1 MTPTSPEGTT
11 QFVSRASYLPHVT
24 WHRAWA
30 RLRRDAVDALILALA
45 VAVEVEVL
53 AKGDDLDLAL
63 LAPLSLFFVLPLL
76 FRRRYPLLAPC
87 ISLVAFAI
95 AATFDPNGLERIDT
109 GALAGIAVMIALGAI
124 RDREGAFVGLALG
137 MTTGIYVQSRFA
149 DTTTSDIVG
158 AAIFYAGGWFAGRAL
173 ATRAERIRILRA
185 RVEEAEQARAVVAE
199 RAAAEERARIA
210 SELHDVVA
218 HSVSVMVV
226 QSSGVR
232 RLLREDQHRERDA
245 LLSVEQIGRQALTE
259 MRRMLGVMRPG
270 DEAPAALAPQPG
282 LQHLDHL
289 IAQVVEAGL
298 PVTLRVEGERTPLPP
313 GVDLSAYR
321 IVQEGLTNA
330 LKHAPG
336 SHAEVII
343 RFLDNKVN
351 LEIADD
357 GNEAS
362 VEDGLGH
369 GLVGMR
375 ERVALY
381 GGTLEAGPRE
391 GGGYVLRAELP
402 VEAASA

>member
-1 MTPTSPEGTT
+1 
-11 QFVSRASYLPHVT
+11 VT

-30 RLRRDAVDALILALA
+30 RLRRDAVDVLIVALG
-45 VAVEVEVL
+45 VAVEVEVV
-53 AKGDDLDLAL
+53 AKRHDLELWVVGPA
-63 LAPLSLFFVLPLL
+63 SLFFVFPLLLRRRLPLV
-76 FRRRYPLLAPC
+76 APC
-87 ISLVAFAI
+87 ISLAAFVLCGA
-95 AATFDPNGLERIDT
+95 FDPSGVEKLDT
-109 GALAGIAVMIALGAI
+109 GVLAGIAVMISLGAI
-124 RDREGAFVGLALG
+124 RDREGAIVGLALG
-137 MTTGIYVQSRFA
+137 LTTAVYVQYRFPDSTTGDLFGALIIYG
-149 DTTTSDIVG
+149 G
-158 AAIFYAGGWFAGRAL
+158 AWFGGRAL
-173 ATRAERIRILRA
+173 ATRAEQTRILRA
-185 RVEEAEQARAVVAE
+185 RVAEAEQARAVAAE
-199 RAAAEERARIA
+199 RAATEERARIA

-270 DEAPAALAPQPG
+270 ESGSASLAPQPG

-298 PVTLRVEGERTPLPP
+298 PVTLRVEGPRTELPP

-336 SHAEVII
+336 SHAEVLI
-343 RFLDNKVN
+343 RFHDNKVD

-357 GNEAS
+357 GTQAA
-362 VEDGLGH
+362 VEDGLGQ

-391 GGGYVLRAELP
+391 GGGFVLRAELP
-402 VEAASA
+402 VEVPS

>member
-1 MTPTSPEGTT
+1 MIPTSAEGTT
-11 QFVSRASYLPHVT
+11 PLAASTGYRPPVT

-30 RLRRDAVDALILALA
+30 RLRRDAVDAVIVALA
-45 VAVEVEVL
+45 VAVEVEVF
-53 AKGDDLDLAL
+53 AKGDEVELWLI
-63 LAPLSLFFVLPLL
+63 APAALFFVLPLL
-76 FRRRYPLLAPC
+76 LRRRLPLLAPC
-87 ISLVAFAI
+87 VSLAAFALCG
-95 AATFDPNGLERIDT
+95 AFDPSGLEKLDI
-109 GALAGIAVMIALGAI
+109 ALLAGIAVMISLGAI
-124 RDREGAFVGLALG
+124 RDRETAIVGLALG
-137 MTTGIYVQSRFA
+137 LTTAVYVQYRFP
-149 DTTTSDIVG
+149 DSTTSDLFGALVIYGGAWVG
-158 AAIFYAGGWFAGRAL
+158 GRAF
-173 ATRAERIRILRA
+173 ATRAEQTRILRG
-185 RVEEAEQARAVVAE
+185 RVAEAEQARAVAAE

-210 SELHDVVA
+210 GELHDVVA
-218 HSVSVMVV
+218 HSLSVMVV

-270 DEAPAALAPQPG
+270 EARAASLTPQPS

-298 PVTLRVEGERTPLPP
+298 PVTLRVEGERTELPP

-336 SHAEVII
+336 SHAEVVI
-343 RFLDNKVN
+343 RFGADKLN
-351 LEIADD
+351 LEVVDD
-357 GNEAS
+357 GTEVA
-362 VEDGLGH
+362 VEDGLGQ

-391 GGGYVLRAELP
+391 GGGFVLRAELP
-402 VEAASA
+402 VEVPA